1 MSGGYRQLAENFVLG
16 LQSYLRACDYQIL
29 LGKEGAKAMGA
40 LRPALR
46 GMSLF
51 IVIILFLNG
60 CQSQTLKTPTR
71 EVARTDFSGSWEM
84 DYSLNDSIEA
94 KVDAYFYRLRRQ
106 LDRQSNG
113 RQYESRSGI
122 PINHGVANTV
132 IAMARFVERISRTQV
147 MDISQ
152 SYSDVVI
159 ERENTFTLNCEFAD
173 TGLQIR
179 NNPFGAEVCGW
190 DGHQLIFHLK
200 LPEGLAVQHR
210 MTLSSDGSQLNV
222 ATTMISDRAPEPFT
236 LNRSYTKF
244 ERSDRGYECEQ
255 TVEKGKVCRV
265 LTGQSQARP
274 ADPNAPSSILTNVE

>member
-1 MSGGYRQLAENFVLG
+1 MDVL
-16 LQSYLRACDYQIL
+16 SSIPRAVWLWIALIFIL
-29 LGKEGAKAMGA
+29 G
-40 LRPALR
+40 
-46 GMSLF
+46 
-51 IVIILFLNG
+51 G
-60 CQSQTLKTPTR
+60 CQSNTQTLKSPAR
-71 EVARTDFSGSWEM
+71 EVIRADFSGSWEM

-106 LDRQSNG
+106 LERQSNG
-113 RQYESRSGI
+113 RQYESRSEI

-147 MDISQ
+147 MDITQ
-152 SYSDVVI
+152 TYSDVVI

-173 TGLQIR
+173 SGLQIR

-210 MTLSSDGSQLNV
+210 MTLSSDRSQLNV

-244 ERSDRGYECEQ
+244 DRSDRGYQCEQ

-265 LTGQSQARP
+265 LTGQPNNRP
-274 ADPNAPSSILTNVE
+274 ADPNAPSSILSNVK